1 MSRLEVMD
9 FSGHTTL
16 EWEVDDKE
24 ALANAEAAFNEAI
37 KMGGLGAFELD
48 EDAQEYKSI
57 RKFNPKAKRIVMAP
71 RLIPG

>member
-9 FSGHTTL
+9 FSGHTTI
-16 EWEVDDKE
+16 EWDVDDEE
-24 ALANAEAAFNEAI
+24 ALANAEKAFNEAI
-37 KMGGLGAFELD
+37 KAGGLGAFELD
-48 EDAQEYKSI
+48 EEVQEYKGI